1 MPEKYL
7 LVDADK
13 VKFIYAIFKVI
24 SEEKYDDMIQ
34 LFGSLGVERVVTET
48 KFLKDYLMFEGIIK
62 EEDDHEEV

>member
-7 LVDADK
+7 LVDVDK

-62 EEDDHEEV
+62 EENDEEI